1 MSRLVLEL
9 IRPYRRRL
17 TIVFVAMLVEIG
29 TGLAAPWPLKLVIDD
44 ALGNHH
50 LPHWLE
56 WAHDYGF
63 GKHTLGVALFAGV
76 ATLAIAV
83 VGAIAGYVDN
93 YYTTSVGQWIANDLR
108 LRIYEHL
115 HRLSLRYYD
124 HARIGTLVSTITSDV
139 ATIQNFASSSTVD
152 IAIDLLTIVFMV
164 GLMFWLD
171 WDFTLIAVAFTPF
184 LLLFVFRFKKAVKEA
199 TRAVRVR
206 QSEVLSIVQRGL
218 GSIKLTKAF
227 GRQDL
232 ELAHLEAASYATVEA
247 ALRAR
252 KIKSLIS
259 PVVGIVVAFCT
270 AIVLWKGTSL
280 IVAGTMTAGALTV
293 YLAYLK
299 QFFKP
304 VKDLASMTSTV
315 AQMTVA
321 LERIQTILSAD
332 EVIEERAC
340 AIDPGRIRGAI
351 SFDRV
356 SFGYDGGDHVLHEV
370 SFSIQPGQVVGI
382 VGSTGSGKST
392 LLSLLPRFYDPN
404 LGRILIDGVDIAD
417 YKVAAL
423 RAQIAFVMQDTVL
436 FPGTIREN
444 IAYGRPEA
452 SEDEIVAAARIA
464 NADEFIARMRRG
476 YDSLVG
482 EQGNTL
488 SGGQRQRIAIAR
500 AVVRN
505 SPILV
510 LDEPTAALDPQ
521 SEHLVIEA
529 LQRLMKGR
537 TVIMIAHRLNTLV
550 GADKIIVLRNGAVAE
565 EGAYDDLLARGGVF
579 TDLSR
584 IQRQA
589 KPAYAASAA

>member
-464 NADEFIARMRRG
+464 NADEFIVRMRRG
-476 YDSLVG
+476 YDFSGGRARQYLVG
-482 EQGNTL
+482 R
-488 SGGQRQRIAIAR
+488 SK
-500 AVVRN
+500 
-505 SPILV
+505 
-510 LDEPTAALDPQ
+510 TA
-521 SEHLVIEA
+521 
-529 LQRLMKGR
+529 
-537 TVIMIAHRLNTLV
+537 NC
-550 GADKIIVLRNGAVAE
+550 NC
-565 EGAYDDLLARGGVF
+565 ARGC
-579 TDLSR
+579 
-584 IQRQA
+584 
-589 KPAYAASAA
+589 P